1 MSRRTVMATL
11 KAGKGDDSYRA
22 RYPSPQMSHIG
33 TGALLGAQSRVY
45 ANGSSSSV
53 GSVLIDKIA
62 EISSTATKYTTIECT
77 ATYGVVPVERSGRA
91 GRQDESQLII
101 SNFSLFIDW
110 DQGTVVYQGKYTFPG
125 DSAGSTEWQFYN
137 GTSSISEAGGS
148 VTMSA
153 TNDHM
158 GSGQRSAVPPVL
170 KYNIN
175 RHVTGVPV
183 IDGPSHLMG
192 YFSLHSYTITT
203 DDGINVTAA
212 PTPAPAETPEV
223 AAVVGV
229 KISELNAVD
238 ALQHDDLFVLSQDN
252 TADGTYDAS
261 YNVTLSKMR
270 GRAVLFDGTNGLNV
284 VNIMNLDSNE
294 TLTSNQLDFN
304 LTMGTTNTVPNG
316 FGGTKTVDLSSV
328 PATAR
333 NILVFASIDSSENE
347 YCSWKY
353 KHPSGSSWIYYIRSQ
368 DNGGYP
374 NSNNS
379 AVPLESGGKV
389 DFQFNSSSAF
399 GPLHS
404 LDLHIVGYEL

>member
-1 MSRRTVMATL
+1 MGRRAVKASGTARFESQGLFHANSNYAYKGYLSSDTVNQARNLLTL
-11 KAGKGDDSYRA
+11 DVSGPVTANN
-22 RYPSPQMSHIG
+22 G
-33 TGALLGAQSRVY
+33 TTNNGAKLIDMINAI
-45 ANGSSSSV
+45 SSSTTKTV
-53 GSVLIDKIA
+53 
-62 EISSTATKYTTIECT
+62 EIESRWVVFSSTRTN
-77 ATYGVVPVERSGRA
+77 GDVSSLVVH
-91 GRQDESQLII
+91 
-101 SNFSLFIDW
+101 FSIFIDW
-110 DQGTVVYQGKYTFPG
+110 VHMTADWVYTWGP
-125 DSAGSTEWQFYN
+125 SV
-137 GTSSISEAGGS
+137 GGS
-148 VTMSA
+148 GHVQL
-153 TNDHM
+153 DDM
-158 GSGQRSAVPPVL
+158 GNNVSMVASSNGAQMYLSFRTGPAKEILSIPLPFS
-170 KYNIN
+170 IN
-175 RHVTGVPV
+175 SV
-183 IDGPSHLMG
+183 
-192 YFSLHSYTITT
+192 FSTSNYGSWSIIT
-203 DDGINVTAA
+203 DDGINVSAA
-212 PTPAPAETPEV
+212 PTPPAETPTAEV
-223 AAVVGV
+223 SGI
-229 KISELNAVD
+229 KISELNAVSS
-238 ALQHDDLFVLSQDN
+238 LQDDDLFVLSQDN
-252 TADGTYDAS
+252 AADGTYDAS

-304 LTMGTTNTVPNG
+304 LTMGTTNTVPDG

>member
-1 MSRRTVMATL
+1 MVAS
-11 KAGKGDDSYRA
+11 SN
-22 RYPSPQMSHIG
+22 
-33 TGALLGAQSRVY
+33 GAQMYLSFRTGPAKEILSIPLPFSINSVFSTSNY
-45 ANGSSSSV
+45 GSWS
-53 GSVLIDKIA
+53 
-62 EISSTATKYTTIECT
+62 
-77 ATYGVVPVERSGRA
+77 
-91 GRQDESQLII
+91 II
-101 SNFSLFIDW
+101 
-110 DQGTVVYQGKYTFPG
+110 
-125 DSAGSTEWQFYN
+125 
-137 GTSSISEAGGS
+137 
-148 VTMSA
+148 
-153 TNDHM
+153 
-158 GSGQRSAVPPVL
+158 
-170 KYNIN
+170 
-175 RHVTGVPV
+175 
-183 IDGPSHLMG
+183 
-192 YFSLHSYTITT
+192 T
-203 DDGINVTAA
+203 DDGINVSAA
-212 PTPAPAETPEV
+212 PTPPAETPTAEV
-223 AAVVGV
+223 SGI
-229 KISELNAVD
+229 KISELNAVSS
-238 ALQHDDLFVLSQDN
+238 LQDDDLFVLSQDN
-252 TADGTYDAS
+252 AADGTYDAS

-304 LTMGTTNTVPNG
+304 LTMGTTNTVPDG

>member
-1 MSRRTVMATL
+1 MSKRMVYAAVLADQARNLPSNSLNADTLLTSPGRIYTNGVGSQSGGGLFDAISEISPTDIKTTTIVWEMQYGVPTEHRDNFTQYGSAFFAITVTVDWVNL
-11 KAGKGDDSYRA
+11 EVTWVGQQTGSSGYGVWNGR
-22 RYPSPQMSHIG
+22 SNIELVGSSISLNSVSG
-33 TGALLGAQSRVY
+33 TGAAG
-45 ANGSSSSV
+45 
-53 GSVLIDKIA
+53 VL
-62 EISSTATKYTTIECT
+62 
-77 ATYGVVPVERSGRA
+77 
-91 GRQDESQLII
+91 
-101 SNFSLFIDW
+101 
-110 DQGTVVYQGKYTFPG
+110 
-125 DSAGSTEWQFYN
+125 
-137 GTSSISEAGGS
+137 
-148 VTMSA
+148 
-153 TNDHM
+153 
-158 GSGQRSAVPPVL
+158 
-170 KYNIN
+170 
-175 RHVTGVPV
+175 VTGPNRK
-183 IDGPSHLMG
+183 ILAFP
-192 YFSLHSYTITT
+192 FSPNGVGNEWNDNFARNTYAITT
-203 DDGINVTAA
+203 DTGVIVTAT
-212 PTPAPAETPEV
+212 PTPPAETSTEEV
-223 AAVVGV
+223 SGI
-229 KISELNAVD
+229 KISELD
-238 ALQHDDLFVLSQDN
+238 AADSLIDTDLFVLSRDDPAGN
-252 TADGTYDAS
+252 AYDAS

-304 LTMGTTNTVPNG
+304 LTMGTTNTVPDG

-333 NILVFASIDSSENE
+333 NILVFASIDSSQNE